1 MKITNEVS
9 IRFYT
14 KYLNLAPVEMAG
26 KKSRE
31 GSVFVLCFFFFL
43 CLFLEKLLIRA
54 WGYNSAVQYML
65 CVHKT
70 LISKL
75 TIFNLIQCILPV
87 EHFNTD
93 VFGLF

>member
-31 GSVFVLCFFFFL
+31 GSVFVLCVFFS
-43 CLFLEKLLIRA
+43 LLVSGKA
-54 WGYNSAVQYML
+54 
-65 CVHKT
+65 
-70 LISKL
+70 
-75 TIFNLIQCILPV
+75 FNK
-87 EHFNTD
+87 
-93 VFGLF
+93 GLGV